1 MEDKDIE
8 NIAKW
13 SPNGARGEI
22 PFLPGGV
29 ILQDFTGVPAV
40 VDIAALRNA
49 MVELGDDPKEVT
61 LVPLTLSLTTLYK

>member
-13 SPNGARGEI
+13 SPNGERGEI
-22 PFLPGGV
+22 PFLPGRV
-29 ILQDFTGVPAV
+29 ILQDFTGVPETF

-49 MVELGDDPKEVT
+49 MVELGGDPKR
-61 LVPLTLSLTTLYK
+61 